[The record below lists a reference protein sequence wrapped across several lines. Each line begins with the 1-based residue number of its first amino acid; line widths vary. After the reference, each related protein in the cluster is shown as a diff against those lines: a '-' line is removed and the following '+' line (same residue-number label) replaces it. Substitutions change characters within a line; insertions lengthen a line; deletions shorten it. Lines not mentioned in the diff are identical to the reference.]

1 MADPT
6 TVNPQITDAVRAG
19 DADAEPSAAAGI
31 LSDAPS
37 VAIGTLYQAS
47 AQSLALA
54 MQNAVAAQQQMNTI
68 AQAATSTAVSMLNHM
83 GPSEGLSLDDLLGMP
98 YMPMSPDEENN

>member
-1 MADPT
+1 MADST
-6 TVNPQITDAVRAG
+6 SVNSQITDAVRPEDR
-19 DADAEPSAAAGI
+19 DASPSAGI

-37 VAIGTLYQAS
+37 VAIGTLYQAA

-68 AQAATSTAVSMLNHM
+68 AQAATSAAASMLTQP
-83 GPSEGLSLDDLLGMP
+83 GQPEGLSLDDLLGMP